1 MPRTVLAALV
11 SLAHVTVL
19 AVPSQAPAQDGAEL
33 AALCIEAYGGEEAIA
48 AASAFM
54 QIGEIVSTGR
64 DRGAGRL
71 LRAFHRPDKLRVEIL
86 YPDED
91 VEIRVL
97 VGNQGWRGGR
107 PVGGAMHLAMVLQAI
122 RLDYPGFILAAP
134 EQLAEADPVERDGQS
149 FRVLVMDVGAGLTVA
164 AEIDA
169 ETGRIH
175 RTIAHI
181 PYERVPQGLEFV
193 NEYSDFRE
201 VNGVLFAFRET
212 TYAQGRHTA
221 DITLEEV
228 NTFDVLPAEHFD
240 PDPSNSE
247 L

>member
-1 MPRTVLAALV
+1 
-11 SLAHVTVL
+11 
-19 AVPSQAPAQDGAEL
+19 
-33 AALCIEAYGGEEAIA
+33 
-48 AASAFM
+48 
-54 QIGEIVSTGR
+54 
-64 DRGAGRL
+64 
-71 LRAFHRPDKLRVEIL
+71 
-86 YPDED
+86 
-91 VEIRVL
+91 
-97 VGNQGWRGGR
+97 
-107 PVGGAMHLAMVLQAI
+107 
-122 RLDYPGFILAAP
+122 
-134 EQLAEADPVERDGQS
+134 
-149 FRVLVMDVGAGLTVA
+149 MDVGAGLTVS
-164 AEIDA
+164 AEVDA

-247 L
+247 Q

>member
-71 LRAFHRPDKLRVEIL
+71 LRAFHRPDKLRV
-86 YPDED
+86 
-91 VEIRVL
+91 
-97 VGNQGWRGGR
+97 GWRGGR